1 MAGSVAA
8 MAERLIVI
16 GGDAAGMSA
25 ASTARRLRPDL
36 EIVALEKGGY
46 TSYSACGIPY
56 VVGGEVASLDDLVA
70 RTPQQFRAE
79 HRIDVRMRHEA
90 IGIDL
95 DARRVTVRDHV
106 HDRDVTL
113 GFDLLHIAT
122 GARPIRPP
130 LPGID
135 ADFVHG
141 VQSLDDAAHLLAH
154 AKASRSSR
162 VVVVGGG
169 YIGLE
174 MAEAFGRWGAE
185 VTVIDGDPHVMRTF
199 DPDMAVRVEAAMRRH
214 GITVSTGLPVV
225 GFEPGRVLT
234 ADGPVAADLVV
245 LGIGVAP
252 NVGLAEEAGIELGVR
267 RSIRVNRRQQT
278 SAEGVWSAG
287 DCAETFHR
295 ITRRPVHIA
304 LGTVANKTGRV
315 AGLNLGGRYAT
326 FDGVVGTAVTRV
338 CSAELAR
345 TGLNE
350 REAAEAGFLAVSAT
364 IDATTRAGYLPGAR
378 PITVKML
385 AEVGSGRLLG
395 CQIVGEEGAAKRID
409 VVATAITAGMTA
421 EELLDLDLSYAPPVS
436 PLWDP
441 VQVAARRLLAQ
452 L

>member
-1 MAGSVAA
+1 

-16 GGDAAGMSA
+16 GGDGAGMSA

-46 TSYSACGIPY
+46 TSYSACGIPH
-56 VVGGEVASLDDLVA
+56 VVGGEVASLEDLVA

-79 HRIDVRMRHEA
+79 HRIDVRMAHEV

-95 DARRVTVRDHV
+95 DARRVQVRDHN
-106 HDRDVTL
+106 HNRDVTL

-135 ADFVHG
+135 EPFIHG
-141 VQSLDDAAHLLAH
+141 VQSLDDAAHLLEH
-154 AKASRSSR
+154 AKASKSSQ

-174 MAEAFGRWGAE
+174 MAEAFVRWGAE
-185 VTVIDGDPHVMRTF
+185 VTVVDSGEHVMSTF
-199 DPDMAVRVEAAMRRH
+199 DPDVAERIEEAMRRH
-214 GITVSTGLPVV
+214 GITLRLGEDVE
-225 GFEPGRVLT
+225 GFEAGRVLT
-234 ADGPVAADLVV
+234 AAGPLDADLVV
-245 LGIGVAP
+245 LGLGVAP
-252 NVGLAEEAGIELGVR
+252 ASELAEEAGLELGARKAVR
-267 RSIRVNRRQQT
+267 VDRRQQT
-278 SAEGVWSAG
+278 SGEGVWAAG

-295 ITRRPVHIA
+295 VTQRSVHIA

-315 AGLNLGGRYAT
+315 AGINLAGGYAT
-326 FDGVVGTAVTRV
+326 FEGVVGTAVSRI

-350 REAAEAGFLAVSAT
+350 REAVDAGFKAVART
-364 IDATTRAGYLPGAR
+364 IESTTRSAYLPSAR

-385 AEVGSGRLLG
+385 AECRSGRVLG

-409 VVATAITAGMTA
+409 VVAAAITARMTVSDIV
-421 EELLDLDLSYAPPVS
+421 DLDLSYAPPVS

-441 VQVAARRLLAQ
+441 VQVAARQLLNAV
-452 L
+452 

>member
-1 MAGSVAA
+1 MAD
-8 MAERLIVI
+8 RLIVI

-25 ASTARRLRPDL
+25 AATARRRRADL

-79 HRIDVRMRHEA
+79 HRIDVRMGHEA
-90 IGIDL
+90 VAIDL
-95 DARRVTVRDHV
+95 DARRVTVRDHA
-106 HDRDVTL
+106 HDRELTL

-135 ADFVHG
+135 SEFIHG
-141 VQSLDDAAHLLAH
+141 VQTLDDAAHLLRH
-154 AKASRSSR
+154 AKESKSSR

-174 MAEAFGRWGAE
+174 MAEAFVRWGAD
-185 VTVIDGDPHVMRTF
+185 VTLVDADAHVMRTF
-199 DPDMAVRVEAAMRRH
+199 DPDMAVRVEDAMRRH
-214 GITVSTGLPVV
+214 GIDVRTNVAVT

-234 ADGPVAADLVV
+234 ADGPLPADLVV

-252 NVGLAEEAGIELGVR
+252 NSQLAEAAGLELGAAKA
-267 RSIRVNRRQQT
+267 IRVDRRQHT
-278 SAEGVWSAG
+278 SAEGVWAAG

-295 ITRRPVHIA
+295 VTQRSVHIA

-315 AGLNLGGRYAT
+315 AGLNIAGGYAT
-326 FDGVVGTAVTRV
+326 FEGVVGTAVTRV

-345 TGLNE
+345 TGINE
-350 REAAEAGFLAVSAT
+350 KEAARAGFEVVSAT
-364 IDATTRAGYLPGAR
+364 IDATTRAGYLPNAR
-378 PITVKML
+378 PITVKMI
-385 AEVGSGRLLG
+385 AEVGTGRVLG

-409 VVATAITAGMTA
+409 VVATAITARMTVD
-421 EELLDLDLSYAPPVS
+421 ELVDLDLSYAPPVS
-436 PLWDP
+436 PVWDP
-441 VQVAARRLLAQ
+441 VQVAARAVLPLL
-452 L
+452 